1 MCGFCRAER
10 RWKDTGGRDRVV
22 GRRGGAGRG
31 GSARL
36 DPGCFC
42 DFYHRMDAVLLLPF
56 FLLSL
61 FLFCIL

>member
-10 RWKDTGGRDRVV
+10 RWEDTGGRDRVV

-36 DPGCFC
+36 DLRCFC
-42 DFYHRMDAVLLLPF
+42 DFYHRMDAAAATL